1 VIERVME
8 KGELQVVVAYADIL
22 LEGDNLEYVA
32 ASYYGFY
39 VLERILLLLKK
50 EEGKRQQVLQRLK
63 AQVPQMNKQMKQ
75 KWQEALQGK

>member
-1 VIERVME
+1 ME
-8 KGELQVVVAYADIL
+8 KGELQVVIAYADIL